1 MPKVMIQLKML
12 NGGLNLWHKQP
23 GSYWIKVPTFK
34 QNQNFFFQFGK
45 TKVTPLARQEHS
57 RSLEELRERSW
68 SLPWPIVEA
77 AALVEDKVRNV
88 KTKTGG

>member
-1 MPKVMIQLKML
+1 MLQVKIQLKML
-12 NGGLNLWHKQP
+12 NGCLNLWQKQP
-23 GSYWIKVPTFK
+23 GSYWIKVAIIK
-34 QNQNFFFQFGK
+34 QNQSIFFHFGK

-77 AALVEDKVRNV
+77 AALVEDKVINI
-88 KTKTGG
+88 KTKTL

>member
-1 MPKVMIQLKML
+1 MDQGSNIQTKSE
-12 NGGLNLWHKQP
+12 H
-23 GSYWIKVPTFK
+23 
-34 QNQNFFFQFGK
+34 FFQFDEN
-45 TKVTPLARQEHS
+45 KVTPLARQEHS

-88 KTKTGG
+88 KTKTG

>member
-1 MPKVMIQLKML
+1 MDQ
-12 NGGLNLWHKQP
+12 GGYIETKLGVFFNLEKKQ
-23 GSYWIKVPTFK
+23 
-34 QNQNFFFQFGK
+34 
-45 TKVTPLARQEHS
+45 VTPLARQEHS

-77 AALVEDKVRNV
+77 AALVEDKVRNI

>member
-1 MPKVMIQLKML
+1 MIQLKML

-23 GSYWIKVPTFK
+23 GSYWIKVPIFK
-34 QNQNFFFQFGK
+34 QNQSTFQFSE

-88 KTKTGG
+88 KTKTA

>member
-1 MPKVMIQLKML
+1 MDQ
-12 NGGLNLWHKQP
+12 GGYIETKS
-23 GSYWIKVPTFK
+23 GI
-34 QNQNFFFQFGK
+34 FFQFGK
-45 TKVTPLARQEHS
+45 KQVTPLARQEHS